1 MTTPQAMRFE
11 VTALPVADVDRAKS
25 FYEGLGWRLD
35 ADFMLDEHTR
45 AVQLTPPGSPA
56 SIHFREDK
64 AHAGTAQGLLLVV
77 ADIEAAREELIGHGA
92 DVDEIWHFEPGKGPQ
107 PGVDPER
114 SSYASRASFRDP
126 DGNGWVL
133 QELTERLPGRGGRR
147 TAQAARSSCSRP
159 RWPTA
164 GTRPSRRRTTGGTG
178 TGRTWTRASRAASPT
193 RPPRPPTATWQRSR
207 ASSSP
212 RDPRIRRRTLET
224 PSIPAGSP
232 RVRG

>member
-1 MTTPQAMRFE
+1 MSTPQQSNGTATQAMRFE
-11 VTALPVADVDRAKS
+11 VTALPVADVDRAKA

-64 AHAGTAQGLLLVV
+64 AQAGTAQGLLLVV
-77 ADIEAAREELIGHGA
+77 TDIEAARDELIGHGV

-114 SSYASRASFRDP
+114 RSYASRASFRDP

-133 QELTERLPGRGGRR
+133 QELTERLPGRGGLIDVAGRAQLLLE
-147 TAQAARSSCSRP
+147 TALA
-159 RWPTA
+159 TA
-164 GTRPSRRRTTGGTG
+164 STRPSRRRTTGGTG
-178 TGRTWTRASRAASPT
+178 TPRTWTRASRATSPT
-193 RPPRPPTATWQRSR
+193 RPPRPPDRYMAEVKG
-207 ASSSP
+207 
-212 RDPRIRRRTLET
+212 IVV
-224 PSIPAGSP
+224 PA
-232 RVRG
+232 